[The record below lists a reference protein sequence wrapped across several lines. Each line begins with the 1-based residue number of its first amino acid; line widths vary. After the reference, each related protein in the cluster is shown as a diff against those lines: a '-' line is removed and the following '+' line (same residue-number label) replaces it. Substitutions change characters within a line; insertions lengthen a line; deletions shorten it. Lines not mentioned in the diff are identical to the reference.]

1 MESLLSF
8 LIGENSSFTVKNTET
23 NFSVFVENEN
33 FSTGFSLKKNIKRKR
48 NDMPEYEPGVMIAKQ
63 KEDISPYKKI
73 KN

>member
-8 LIGENSSFTVKNTET
+8 LVGENSSFTVKNTET

-33 FSTGFSLKKNIKRKR
+33 FSTGFSLKKNVKRKR
-48 NDMPEYEPGVMIAKQ
+48 NDTPGYEPGVMIAKQ
-63 KEDISPYKKI
+63 KEDIAPYKKT